1 MKVQRIAKNC
11 KKVFACTF
19 DNYSKGGKAE
29 MQAVYTPKI
38 RLLVISL
45 VSRKEKNGREEGER
59 ECVVYICVIV
69 LFLITLRDEARE

>member
-1 MKVQRIAKNC
+1 
-11 KKVFACTF
+11 
-19 DNYSKGGKAE
+19 

-38 RLLVISL
+38 QLLVISL

-59 ECVVYICVIV
+59 ECVYICVIV